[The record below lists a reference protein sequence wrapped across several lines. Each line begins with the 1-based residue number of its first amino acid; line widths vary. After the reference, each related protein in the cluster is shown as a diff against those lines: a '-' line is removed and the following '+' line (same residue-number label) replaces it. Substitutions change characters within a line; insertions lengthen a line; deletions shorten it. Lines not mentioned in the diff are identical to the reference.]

1 MHDGKAIT
9 KLQTVYSKSVPKIE
23 KSNFVWIRIYKIEMD
38 RSESVLIEENDK
50 AINHR

>member
-38 RSESVLIEENDK
+38 RKGKTKRIRKCVDRGE
-50 AINHR
+50 